1 MKGFSMSLA
10 RKNGIMVI
18 LALVLAA
25 ALLIP
30 QFSWAAEDAA
40 AVPSTCT
47 GLGYAVTGDL
57 AGHEAACSHYLDLLE
72 LYQTGQLVYH
82 APGR

>member
-1 MKGFSMSLA
+1 MKGFSLLQK
-10 RKNGIMVI
+10 RKNRVI
-18 LALVLAA
+18 VVLALVLIAT
-25 ALLIP
+25 LLIP

-47 GLGYAVTGDL
+47 GLGYAGSGDL
-57 AGHEAACSHYLDLLE
+57 AGHEAACSHYFDLLE
-72 LYQTGQLVYH
+72 LYRAGQLEYH